1 MSRPIDPRPLI
12 VHVVYRFSTG
22 GLENVIVSL
31 INRLPADSYR
41 HAIISLTEITDFRER
56 IIRPDV
62 DYIALNKGPGH
73 AIPLYPKL
81 LRFFRRA
88 APAIVHTCNLAA
100 LEAAVPAWLARVP
113 VRIHAEHGWTL
124 NDREGLSRKYRFLR
138 RLYRP
143 FVNQYVAVS
152 PQLAEYVIEGVGVRK
167 RNVSLI
173 FNGVDTD
180 CFAPQSTQSQARSHC
195 PFISGKHWIVGSVGR
210 MQQVKNQ
217 TLLARAFARALQIE
231 PAAAARLRLIMVG
244 EGPLREEVTR
254 ILARE
259 GLTDLAWL
267 PGECSDVAELMR
279 AMNCFVLPSLAE
291 GTSCTL
297 QEAMASSLPVIATD
311 VGGNADLVTHSVS
324 GTIVPSQDVE
334 AMALAMLAY
343 WRNPTLAAA
352 HGAAGRVRMKESF
365 SIRSMVSAYDRLFAN
380 ALAVERS
387 ASSPRA
393 A

>member
-1 MSRPIDPRPLI
+1 MDSRPLI
-12 VHVVYRFSTG
+12 AHVVYRFSTG

-31 INRLPADSYR
+31 INRLPAENYR

-56 IIRPDV
+56 ITRPDIE
-62 DYIALNKGPGH
+62 YIALNKGPGH
-73 AIPLYPKL
+73 AIPLYPAL
-81 LRFFRRA
+81 FRYFRRA

-143 FVNQYVAVS
+143 FVNHYVAVS
-152 PQLAEYVIEGVGVRK
+152 PQLAAYVIDHVGVRE
-167 RNVSLI
+167 RDVSLI

-180 CFAPQSTQSQARSHC
+180 RFEPQSTPGQVRSGC
-195 PFISGKHWIVGSVGR
+195 PFIPGKHWIVGTVGR

-217 TLLARAFARALQIE
+217 TLLARAFVRALRIE

-254 ILARE
+254 ILVRE
-259 GLTDLAWL
+259 GLADLAWL

-279 AMNCFVLPSLAE
+279 TMHCFVLPSLAE

-297 QEAMASSLPVIATD
+297 QEAMASSLPVIATA
-311 VGGNADLVTHSVS
+311 VGGNADLVTDGVT
-324 GTIVPSQDVE
+324 GTMVPPDDVE
-334 AMALAMLAY
+334 AMARAMLVY
-343 WRNPTLAAA
+343 SRNPIVAAA

-380 ALAVERS
+380 ALVVERS